1 MSVKKYQIIYAD
13 PPWQYGDKRNTPCK
27 NNPSGA
33 GGACK
38 HYKTM
43 SIEEL
48 KKLPIAELADDNCVI
63 CMWATAP
70 FMKEAIELIGAW
82 GFQYRTFLFVWVK
95 MTNDMLRVRGD
106 GIGLYTL
113 NNAEFV
119 LLGRKGKYWRE
130 STKEKQILLAPK
142 TEHSKKP
149 EEIRKRIERLF
160 GDLPRIELFARQKTE
175 GWDVW
180 GNEVASDITLLTELI
195 GEVR

>member
-1 MSVKKYQIIYAD
+1 MKKYNIIYAD

-33 GGACK
+33 GGASK

-43 SIEEL
+43 PIDEL
-48 KKLPIAELADDNCVI
+48 KKLPIADLADENCMI

-70 FMKEAIELIGAW
+70 FMKEAIELIESW
-82 GFQYRTFLFVWVK
+82 GFKFRTFLFVWVK
-95 MTNDMLRVRGD
+95 MTNDMKRVRED

-142 TEHSKKP
+142 TIHSKKP
-149 EEIRKRIERLF
+149 DEIASRIVRLF
-160 GDLPRIELFARQKTE
+160 GDKPRIELFARDRKE

-180 GNEVASDITLLTELI
+180 GNEVESDIYLTTPPTE
-195 GEVR
+195 E